1 MTEKRLLK
9 LVETVLS
16 NPKNVRFEEL
26 KRLLEGF
33 GFTCCQPRGGS
44 SHYTFRKQGSYP
56 ITVPKK
62 RPVNQAYVKS
72 VIKQLNL
79 EEWYDENC

>member
-9 LVETVLS
+9 LVEKTLN
-16 NPKNVRFEEL
+16 NPKEVKFEEL

-33 GFTCCQPRGGS
+33 GFVCSQPSGGS
-44 SHYTFRKQGSYP
+44 SHYTFRRPGSYP

-62 RPVNQAYVKS
+62 KPVNQAYVKR

-79 EEWYDENC
+79 EEWYDENS